1 MSHKGLSLL
10 RSIFLHIK
18 FYSLA
23 NFFGKG
29 ANFFIFLLIAKI
41 FSVEEFAEY
50 ITLMVVIELLL
61 VLLLFGV
68 DSHIMRSQGSF
79 AFDLTLEFIK
89 FNLILRHVP
98 KAYRNHIYFN
108 LFKLLSICLEHIIIS
123 NH

>member
-1 MSHKGLSLL
+1 MVMNYKSSSLL
-10 RSIFLHIK
+10 KAIYQHIK

-23 NFFGKG
+23 NFLGKG

-61 VLLLFGV
+61 ILLLFGV
-68 DSHIMRSQGSF
+68 DSYIMRSQGSF

-89 FNLILRHVP
+89 FNLTEHQDYSHLLS
-98 KAYRNHIYFN
+98 YRNFQELDYNDF
-108 LFKLLSICLEHIIIS
+108 CR
-123 NH
+123 